1 MMDSDW
7 RFWSDRPIQ
16 VMRKVMGWFRLSL
29 AGWAALL
36 TAFAAIALMT
46 TGLLA
51 VSHDVLDHG
60 ALAQQDPANLNFFTN
75 NRSSWSVE
83 VSRIVTEFGGI
94 SVLVVLATSAGF
106 LLWWRGAR
114 LSVVLAP
121 VLVLGS
127 SASLVAVLKPLIH
140 RARPPLPLRLVTE
153 NEPSFPSGH
162 STDSTAL
169 FLTVGLLVAVVILRR
184 PIARVLTVGVA
195 GLAAMCVGLSRLVL
209 GVHWP
214 TDVLAGWCLGA
225 LVCLLVTT
233 VVLAIPTT
241 PRPPEGTH
249 RFANAW
255 WRLERVANVR
265 RTRARPRPRV
275 HLS

>member
-1 MMDSDW
+1 MDSDW
-7 RFWSDRPIQ
+7 RFWPDRPIK
-16 VMRKVMGWFRLSL
+16 VMREVVGWFQLSL
-29 AGWAALL
+29 AGWAAL
-36 TAFAAIALMT
+36 FAACAAMALT
-46 TGLLA
+46 TIGLLA

-60 ALAQQDPANLNFFTN
+60 ALAQEDPAHLSFFTN
-75 NRSSWSVE
+75 LRSGWSVE
-83 VSRIVTEFGGI
+83 VSRIVTQFGSV
-94 SVLVVLATSAGF
+94 SVLAVLAISAGG

-114 LSVVLAP
+114 LSVALAP

-127 SASLVAVLKPLIH
+127 SASVVAVLKPLIH

-162 STDSTAL
+162 STDSAAL
-169 FLTVGLLVAVVILRR
+169 FLTIGLVVAVVILRR
-184 PIARVLTVGVA
+184 PVARLVAVGIA

-241 PRPPEGTH
+241 TPRPPQGTH
-249 RFANAW
+249 RLANAW
-255 WRLERVANVR
+255 WRLERVANAR
-265 RTRARPRPRV
+265 RTRPGP
-275 HLS
+275 LSS

>member
-1 MMDSDW
+1 MDRDW
-7 RFWSDRPIQ
+7 RYWFDRPIKATW
-16 VMRKVMGWFRLSL
+16 KVASWIQLTG
-29 AGWAALL
+29 AGWVAL
-36 TAFAAIALMT
+36 FAAFVTMALAT
-46 TGLLA
+46 VGLLA
-51 VSHDVLDHG
+51 VSHDVVDHG
-60 ALAQQDPANLNFFTN
+60 GLAQHDPAHLNFFTHL
-75 NRSSWSVE
+75 RSGWSVE
-83 VSRIVTEFGGI
+83 LSRIVTQFGSVG
-94 SVLVVLATSAGF
+94 VLVVLAISAGG

-114 LSVVLAP
+114 LSVALAP

-127 SASLVAVLKPLIH
+127 SASLVALLKPLIH

-162 STDSTAL
+162 STDSAAL

-184 PIARVLTVGVA
+184 PIARVLAVGIS
-195 GLAAMCVGLSRLVL
+195 GLAAMFIGLSRLVL

-233 VVLAIPTT
+233 AILALPTPT
-241 PRPPEGTH
+241 PRPPEG
-249 RFANAW
+249 RRRLANAW

-265 RTRARPRPRV
+265 RAHARPGPQP
-275 HLS
+275 S